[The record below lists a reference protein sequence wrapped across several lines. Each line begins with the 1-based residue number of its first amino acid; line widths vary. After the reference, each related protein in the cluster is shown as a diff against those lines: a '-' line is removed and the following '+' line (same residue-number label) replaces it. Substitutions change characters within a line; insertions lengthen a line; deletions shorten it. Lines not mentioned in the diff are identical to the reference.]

1 MAGPSD
7 FSGFSKRRK
16 REHLLSEINVTP
28 MVDVMLVLL
37 IIFIVTGQMVITGT
51 EVELPDARAEQL
63 ASDEEPIQI
72 NVDAEQ
78 NIYIE
83 DILLGPN
90 DFSSALAE
98 LAEASP
104 SPKDQRVHVRAD
116 RSLPYGNVMKI
127 VSQIADAG
135 FKKVAF
141 ISDSRVETEPEA
153 TP

>member
-63 ASDEEPIQI
+63 ASDEDPIQVS
-72 NVDAEQ
+72 VDAEQ

-90 DFSSALAE
+90 EFSSAIAE
-98 LAEASP
+98 LAAASP

-141 ISDSRVETEPEA
+141 ISDPRVETQSEA
-153 TP
+153 AP